1 MTYSEKYRI
10 SIKPFLK
17 YTDCL
22 NLIGTNTKI
31 FTKAYFN
38 DMVKTLEKKYDSR
51 FGPWGIPNRYAM
63 DYLGLDIEL
72 LRLNA
77 EREEKEQKRT
87 CILVWR
93 LKYMFLTKVF
103 DNTSKGF

>member
-10 SIKPFLK
+10 SRKPFLK

-31 FTKAYFN
+31 FTKTYFN
-38 DMVKTLEKKYDSR
+38 EMVKVLEKKYDSR
-51 FGPWGIPNRYAM
+51 
-63 DYLGLDIEL
+63 LDHGEYRIVYVWTIWDFDVEL

-77 EREEKEQKRT
+77 ECEEKEQKKNMYP
-87 CILVWR
+87 CLA
-93 LKYMFLTKVF
+93 TKIHVPEQ
-103 DNTSKGF
+103 SVR

>member
-10 SIKPFLK
+10 SRKPFLK

-38 DMVKTLEKKYDSR
+38 DMVKVLEKKYDSR
-51 FGPWGIPNRYAM
+51 FGPWGIPNRYVM
-63 DYLGLDIEL
+63 EYLGLDVDL
-72 LRLNA
+72 LRINA
-77 EREEKEQKRT
+77 EREVNEQKKNMYASLAT
-87 CILVWR
+87 
-93 LKYMFLTKVF
+93 
-103 DNTSKGF
+103 

>member
-10 SIKPFLK
+10 SMKPFLK

-31 FTKAYFN
+31 FTKTYFN
-38 DMVKTLEKKYDSR
+38 DMVKVLEKKHDSH
-51 FGPWGIPNRYAM
+51 FGPWGIPNRYVM
-63 DYLGLDIEL
+63 DYLGLDVEL

-77 EREEKEQKRT
+77 EHEEQKKNMYDSWQTR
-87 CILVWR
+87 IHVPDESVR
-93 LKYMFLTKVF
+93 
-103 DNTSKGF
+103 

>member
-31 FTKAYFN
+31 FTKTYFN
-38 DMVKTLEKKYDSR
+38 DMVKVLEKKYDSR
-51 FGPWGIPNRYAM
+51 FGPWGIPNRYVM
-63 DYLGLDIEL
+63 EYLGLDVDL
-72 LRLNA
+72 LRINA
-77 EREEKEQKRT
+77 EREVNEQKKEHVRESANLNT
-87 CILVWR
+87 C
-93 LKYMFLTKVF
+93 
-103 DNTSKGF
+103 S

>member
-51 FGPWGIPNRYAM
+51 FGPWGISNRYAM

-77 EREEKEQKRT
+77 EREEKEQKKNMYP
-87 CILVWR
+87 CLA
-93 LKYMFLTKVF
+93 TKIHVP
-103 DNTSKGF
+103 DQSVR